1 MIEPLESLGQP
12 AYTFPVT
19 VKPVARRDN
28 RMTQAHQR
36 HLAIPAHFL
45 RPILY
50 GGRWWAAAR
59 LAGPCARFVT
69 PPLSAA
75 LVVKS
80 ESADF
85 TQHRSLS

>member
-1 MIEPLESLGQP
+1 MLESFRKL

-45 RPILY
+45 RLILY

-69 PPLSAA
+69 PSPSAA
-75 LVVKS
+75 LVVTS
-80 ESADF
+80 DPADS
-85 TQHRSLS
+85 TATRSLS